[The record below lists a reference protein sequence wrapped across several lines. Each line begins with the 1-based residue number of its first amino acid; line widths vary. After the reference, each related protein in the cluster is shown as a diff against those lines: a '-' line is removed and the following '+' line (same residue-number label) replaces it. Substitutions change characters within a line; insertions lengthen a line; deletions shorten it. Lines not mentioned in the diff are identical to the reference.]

1 MSGTNGLG
9 ALGPS
14 NYGLLGQLITDNQQ
28 VQNRL
33 TQLTTQSASGYISN
47 DFGGL
52 GSGAAPALDLT
63 AETSA
68 NTNLISGIQASNGA
82 LGVTQT
88 AMQQIGSIAS
98 SFLSQLD
105 GPGASNVSLLS
116 ANAQAA
122 MTQLGQLLD
131 TQNGNSY
138 VFAGQDAANPPVPN
152 PSNLP
157 TSGLAT
163 QIQTAVAGLA
173 TNGVATTMTTIQSI
187 ANSNAPGTTPFS
199 ANLSAAGVVPS
210 STTVIGANETV
221 PTGILATTNLSGP
234 STAPYT
240 TGSATR
246 DLLASL
252 ATIAALPSTT
262 ANTTAYNGLLS
273 AVRGLLQG
281 VVTTNSNDQGILGI
295 QQNQIQAA
303 GSLLTDT
310 NTALQTQL
318 TSLENVNMAATISN
332 LNQAQTQLQASYRLI
347 ANTSSLSLASYI

>member
-1 MSGTNGLG
+1 MSGTNGLS

-63 AETSA
+63 AETSM

-122 MTQLGQLLD
+122 MTELGQLLD

-138 VFAGQDAANPPVPN
+138 VFAGQDAANAPVPN
-152 PSNLP
+152 PSGLP
-157 TSGLAT
+157 ASSFAT
-163 QIQTAVAGLA
+163 QIQAAVSGLA
-173 TNGVATTMTTIQSI
+173 TNGVAATMTAIQSV
-187 ANSNAPGTTPFS
+187 ASSNAAGTTPFS
-199 ANLSAAGVVPS
+199 ANLAAGVVPS

-221 PTGILATTNLSGP
+221 PTGILATTNLSGS
-234 STAPYT
+234 STAPYS

-246 DLLASL
+246 DLFASL

-262 ANTTAYNGLLS
+262 ANTTAYSGLVS

-281 VVTTNSNDQGILGI
+281 VVTTNSNDQGLLGI

>member
-52 GSGAAPALDLT
+52 GAGAAPALDLT
-63 AETSA
+63 AEISA
-68 NTNLISGIQASNGA
+68 NTSLASGIQASNGA

-98 SFLSQLD
+98 SFLTQLN

-138 VFAGQDAANPPVPN
+138 VFAGQDAANPPVAN
-152 PSNLP
+152 PSALP

-173 TNGVATTMTTIQSI
+173 TNGVAATMTAIQSI
-187 ANSNAPGTTPFS
+187 ASSNAAGTTPFS
-199 ANLSAAGVVPS
+199 ANLSAGVVPS
-210 STTVIGANETV
+210 STAVIGTGETV
-221 PTGILATTNLSGP
+221 ATGILATTNLSGP
-234 STAPYT
+234 STAAYT

-246 DLLASL
+246 DLFASL

-262 ANTTAYNGLLS
+262 ANTTAYNGLVS

-295 QQNQIQAA
+295 QQNQITAA

>member
-1 MSGTNGLG
+1 MSGTNRLG

-173 TNGVATTMTTIQSI
+173 TNGLATTMATIRSI
-187 ANSNAPGTTPFS
+187 ASSNAAGTTPFS
-199 ANLSAAGVVPS
+199 ANLSAGVVSS

-262 ANTTAYNGLLS
+262 ANTTAYNGLVS

>member
-52 GSGAAPALDLT
+52 GAGAAPALDLT
-63 AETSA
+63 AEISA
-68 NTNLISGIQASNGA
+68 NTSLASGIQASNGA

-98 SFLSQLD
+98 SFLSQLNE
-105 GPGASNVSLLS
+105 PGASNVSLLS

-138 VFAGQDAANPPVPN
+138 VFAGQDAANSPVPN
-152 PSNLP
+152 PSALP

-163 QIQTAVAGLA
+163 QIQAAVAGLA

-187 ANSNAPGTTPFS
+187 ASSNVAGTTPFS
-199 ANLSAAGVVPS
+199 ANLAAGGVPS
-210 STTVIGANETV
+210 STTVIGASETV
-221 PTGILATTNLSGP
+221 ATGILATTNLSGP

-246 DLLASL
+246 DLFASL

-262 ANTTAYNGLLS
+262 ANTTAYNGLVS

-281 VVTTNSNDQGILGI
+281 VVTTNSNDQGMLGI

-347 ANTSSLSLASYI
+347 ANTSSLSLANYI

>member
-163 QIQTAVAGLA
+163 QIQAAVSGLA
-173 TNGVATTMTTIQSI
+173 TNGVATTMTTIQSV
-187 ANSNAPGTTPFS
+187 ASSNTAGTTPFS
-199 ANLSAAGVVPS
+199 ANLSAGVVPT

-262 ANTTAYNGLLS
+262 ANTTAYNGLVS

>member
-63 AETSA
+63 AETSV
-68 NTNLISGIQASNGA
+68 NTNLISGIQARNGA

-152 PSNLP
+152 PSSLP

-163 QIQTAVAGLA
+163 QIQAAVAGLA
-173 TNGVATTMTTIQSI
+173 TNGVAATMTTIQFI
-187 ANSNAPGTTPFS
+187 ASSNAAGTTPFS
-199 ANLSAAGVVPS
+199 ANLSAGVVPG

-262 ANTTAYNGLLS
+262 ANTTAYNGLVS